1 MVGSNRIGSAVK
13 KVQIAILMSIG
24 VLLFAACN
32 GAEDVTLE
40 MAPVSQLSP
49 EVQQAPVSVQDAYR
63 FALAN
68 PDLLQEIPC
77 YCGCGGVGHTSN
89 YACYVSAIQ
98 PDDSV
103 EFDYHAL
110 G

>member
-13 KVQIAILMSIG
+13 KVRIAILISIG

-98 PDDSV
+98 TDDSV

>member
-1 MVGSNRIGSAVK
+1 MK
-13 KVQIAILMSIG
+13 KVQIAVLMSMG

-32 GAEDVTLE
+32 GAEEETLE
-40 MAPVSQLSP
+40 LAPASQLSP
-49 EVQQAPVSVQDAYR
+49 EIQQAPVIVRDAYR

-89 YACYVSAIQ
+89 YACYVGAIQ
-98 PDDSV
+98 PDGSV
-103 EFDYHAL
+103 EFDDHAL

>member
-1 MVGSNRIGSAVK
+1 
-13 KVQIAILMSIG
+13 MSMG

-32 GAEDVTLE
+32 GAEEETLE
-40 MAPVSQLSP
+40 LAPASQLSP
-49 EVQQAPVSVQDAYR
+49 EIQQAPVIVQDAYR

-89 YACYVSAIQ
+89 YACYVGSIQ
-98 PDDSV
+98 PDGSV
-103 EFDYHAL
+103 EFDDHAL